1 MLKIVV
7 VIRIVEQAQVHTA
20 VQNDPNFNDLE
31 SRVIC

>member
-7 VIRIVEQAQVHTA
+7 VIRIVEQAKVHAA
-20 VQNDPNFNDLE
+20 VQNDPNFDDLE